1 MARILAGIKGEKN
14 FPNPK
19 ANPNAAPVRDVSALN
34 AMYANTA
41 ALVVQGII
49 PAKIP
54 NRATETI
61 LLFIFNHWCPV
72 KNNRAEHFKEP
83 PGMSTFEL
91 PQQKRK
97 TWVKIQI
104 LADSLSLISC

>member
-1 MARILAGIKGEKN
+1 MLNLALQ
-14 FPNPK
+14 PHY
-19 ANPNAAPVRDVSALN
+19 RQTDVVSRFLFSSQ
-34 AMYANTA
+34 
-41 ALVVQGII
+41 L
-49 PAKIP
+49 KISK
-54 NRATETI
+54 
-61 LLFIFNHWCPV
+61 HWCPV